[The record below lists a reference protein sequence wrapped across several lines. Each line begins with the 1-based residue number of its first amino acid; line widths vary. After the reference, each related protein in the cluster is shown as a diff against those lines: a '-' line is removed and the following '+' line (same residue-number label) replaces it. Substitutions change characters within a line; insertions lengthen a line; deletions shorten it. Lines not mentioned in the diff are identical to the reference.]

1 MLRPMNQLRPT
12 AVPIRELVI
21 FAVCL
26 LAGVAGLP
34 ALAFVIGQL
43 VLGPYAGGGVGAI
56 IANEF
61 RGLGAA
67 AWSSWVIALAP
78 YGIVM
83 LVRAI
88 WNCDRLHTTLWPPVP
103 RLDPTRRKDRAKHEE
118 PTISDTSVFHAKS
131 GSDRSAR

>member
-1 MLRPMNQLRPT
+1 MNESSPT
-12 AVPIRELVI
+12 PVPIRELVI
-21 FAVCL
+21 FAVCMF
-26 LAGVAGLP
+26 AGVAGLP
-34 ALAFVIGQL
+34 ALAFVIGQI
-43 VLGPYAGGGVGAI
+43 VLGPYAGGGVGDI

-61 RGLGAA
+61 RGLRSL

-88 WNCDRLHTTLWPPVP
+88 WNCDRLHTTLWPAVP
-103 RLDPTRRKDRAKHEE
+103 RLHPTRRKDRRKHEE
-118 PTISDTSVFHAKS
+118 PIISDTSVFHAKG